1 MNTITNTEE
10 QLLSKDKFESGHYN
24 ERLIAYNLNLSGHKV
39 TVLNDNNPMY
49 DLQMDDTIFIE
60 CKLDRMQSPNFYFE
74 YYNYTY
80 NRPTGIDSY
89 DKDTYYCHTFRYNGK
104 WCYIYNTRKIFIKTV
119 KQIRNTYPD
128 KIRCYNKTYTINNRT
143 VGDKAFIIDKDT
155 FLNCYVGEVY
165 LIKFPE
171 SLNF

>member
-60 CKLDRMQSPNFYFE
+60 CKLDRM
-74 YYNYTY
+74 
-80 NRPTGIDSY
+80 
-89 DKDTYYCHTFRYNGK
+89 
-104 WCYIYNTRKIFIKTV
+104 
-119 KQIRNTYPD
+119 
-128 KIRCYNKTYTINNRT
+128 
-143 VGDKAFIIDKDT
+143 
-155 FLNCYVGEVY
+155 
-165 LIKFPE
+165 
-171 SLNF
+171 